1 MKINTKNIVL
11 TSFIVAP
18 FRWCGRFGYR
28 QRSALSI
35 ASIPPVIK
43 ASNRL
48 MANCLRSAIDEIV
61 IPAFRTTIADDN
73 PPARKPFRN
82 LFNTDLYIFYFEL
95 WD

>member
-18 FRWCGRFGYR
+18 FRWCERFGYR
-28 QRSALSI
+28 QRRALSR

-48 MANCLRSAIDEIV
+48 TANCLRSAIDEIV
-61 IPAFRTTIADDN
+61 TPAFSITTTDDN

-82 LFNTDLYIFYFEL
+82 LFMIDLYIFYFKL